1 MHEEFLFTLHTVTAT
16 PSTCLQSFLPCQSV
30 RCLFLSCHLHGQVQ
44 CRSGFESNL
53 HIPSLTFLLGC
64 ALAQVILRQLPHA
77 IPYTGF
83 TTRKVPLFS
92 QKPSSSPARLNFNPR
107 KEVWG
112 TLDICYWGEPLS
124 RVKACP
130 LAAFWTAKEGPVWD
144 ETVFHTRVV
153 PCVLFCLILNSGFVK
168 SKDVKIYAS
177 QLVFIFVALPV
188 RLVVCLGLFSLYAQQ
203 GISLSL
209 IC

>member
-1 MHEEFLFTLHTVTAT
+1 M
-16 PSTCLQSFLPCQSV
+16 
-30 RCLFLSCHLHGQVQ
+30 
-44 CRSGFESNL
+44 
-53 HIPSLTFLLGC
+53 
-64 ALAQVILRQLPHA
+64 
-77 IPYTGF
+77 
-83 TTRKVPLFS
+83 
-92 QKPSSSPARLNFNPR
+92 
-107 KEVWG
+107 
-112 TLDICYWGEPLS
+112 
-124 RVKACP
+124 
-130 LAAFWTAKEGPVWD
+130 
-144 ETVFHTRVV
+144 FHTRVV